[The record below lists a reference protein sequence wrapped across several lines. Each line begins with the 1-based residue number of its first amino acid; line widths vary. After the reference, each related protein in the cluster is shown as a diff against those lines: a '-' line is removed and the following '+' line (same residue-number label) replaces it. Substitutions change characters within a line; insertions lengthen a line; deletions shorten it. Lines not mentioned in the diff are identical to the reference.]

1 MLLDIFI
8 QILFILHGFPSPVS
22 AQHQR
27 YKCVPLKQ
35 RLNVKLPPKCFSL
48 GLKVW
53 CHLKVWKWESWRRPL
68 CKPAPRPPSGLPPSP
83 CLPRSDLYLFNQRT
97 FSPRASDCVTKPAA
111 TYGEQVKLSGGKRW
125 PTGDL
130 VSILGPTGD
139 WSRRPAAAR
148 PYIGGATPNLH
159 LPKLKS
165 PLTNILNLTIQ
176 MSHRH
181 HMNQQ
186 EIDLRGCWC
195 CTLLCRGKKNYWF
208 VFLCVFCDIL
218 VLLYLLFTNQDINET
233 QLKCF
238 YTISKVGPCNI
249 QLNCKTNF
257 ALLLCKLRNCSNKN
271 LWNQKVNINCHVWTR
286 IKQDMWSI
294 PRYERIYQINHV
306 STMNKTDACWKR
318 FVLMSWDDEGVTEAW
333 ISLVRFPV
341 WVGEP
346 D

>member
-1 MLLDIFI
+1 MLLEIFI

-48 GLKVW
+48 CLKVW
-53 CHLKVWKWESWRRPL
+53 YHLKVWKWESWRRPL
-68 CKPAPRPPSGLPPSP
+68 CKPAPRPPSGSPPSP
-83 CLPRSDLYLFNQRT
+83 CLPRYDLYLFNQRT
-97 FSPRASDCVTKPAA
+97 FSPYHGPQIASQNLRQHMAVLLESRTGDTL
-111 TYGEQVKLSGGKRW
+111 G

-176 MSHRH
+176 ILHRH

-186 EIDLRGCWC
+186 EIDLRGCCC
-195 CTLLCRGKKNYWF
+195 CTLLCRGHIDIWTNRPCGRKSYW
-208 VFLCVFCDIL
+208 CVFC
-218 VLLYLLFTNQDINET
+218 VSFVTYLY
-233 QLKCF
+233 CF
-238 YTISKVGPCNI
+238 IY
-249 QLNCKTNF
+249 
-257 ALLLCKLRNCSNKN
+257 CSQIRTSMKHN
-271 LWNQKVNINCHVWTR
+271 WN
-286 IKQDMWSI
+286 
-294 PRYERIYQINHV
+294 V
-306 STMNKTDACWKR
+306 STQFPKLVHATFNSWKLQKEQDTFSC
-318 FVLMSWDDEGVTEAW
+318 FVN
-333 ISLVRFPV
+333 
-341 WVGEP
+341 
-346 D
+346 

>member
-48 GLKVW
+48 CLKVW
-53 CHLKVWKWESWRRPL
+53 YNTWKYESENPDD
-68 CKPAPRPPSGLPPSP
+68 APYASQHRDRLQARHQVHV
-83 CLPRSDLYLFNQRT
+83 CRDLICISLTKEHSHHGIASQNLLQHMAVLLESRT
-97 FSPRASDCVTKPAA
+97 GDTL
-111 TYGEQVKLSGGKRW
+111 G

-176 MSHRH
+176 ILHRH
-181 HMNQQ
+181 HMNQ
-186 EIDLRGCWC
+186 
-195 CTLLCRGKKNYWF
+195 
-208 VFLCVFCDIL
+208 
-218 VLLYLLFTNQDINET
+218 
-233 QLKCF
+233 
-238 YTISKVGPCNI
+238 
-249 QLNCKTNF
+249 
-257 ALLLCKLRNCSNKN
+257 
-271 LWNQKVNINCHVWTR
+271 
-286 IKQDMWSI
+286 
-294 PRYERIYQINHV
+294 
-306 STMNKTDACWKR
+306 
-318 FVLMSWDDEGVTEAW
+318 
-333 ISLVRFPV
+333 
-341 WVGEP
+341 
-346 D
+346 